1 MLLSLRRD
9 LAVRK
14 SRATSMPKSATKW
27 RFWRKSRRAVLEEDN
42 QKESKRKRSAPAVVV
57 TQVIRQDYDQ
67 LTEQKVSEQKVSE
80 QKVPKQKVPEQKVP
94 EQKVPEQKVPE
105 QKVPKQ
111 KVLEATDIRR
121 KMDHPLNSR
130 LSPKV
135 TPITDDYEISN
146 HVLGLGINGKVVQ
159 CYDKNTRQKYALKVL
174 HDCAK
179 ARREVELHWRASN
192 CRHIVQVKDVYE
204 NSYSGNKC
212 LLVVMECM
220 EGGELFQRIQDRQD
234 GAFTEREA
242 AQVMY
247 EICVAVKHLHDM
259 NITHRDLKPENLLY
273 SRPDIT
279 GILKLTDFGFAK
291 ETHLKDTLQTPCY
304 TPYYVAPEVL
314 GPEKYDK
321 SCDIWSLG
329 VIMYIL
335 LCGFPPFYSNHGL
348 AISPGMKKRIRL
360 GQYDFP
366 SPEWSNVSQEA
377 KNLIKG
383 MLCIDPAERLQIDSV
398 MRNNWIAKYME
409 VPPTPLHTGRV
420 LREGEEMWPEVQ
432 EEMTRSLATMR
443 VDYDTA
449 ALKQLDH
456 TNNPLL
462 NKRRRAK
469 QSANNTT
476 VPTPAS

>member
-1 MLLSLRRD
+1 MTGYPRLC
-9 LAVRK
+9 
-14 SRATSMPKSATKW
+14 
-27 RFWRKSRRAVLEEDN
+27 RKSRRAVLEEN
-42 QKESKRKRSAPAVVV
+42 EQESKRKCSIPSVVV

-67 LTEQKVSEQKVSE
+67 L
-80 QKVPKQKVPEQKVP
+80 PEQKIP
-94 EQKVPEQKVPE
+94 EVEDAK
-105 QKVPKQ
+105 
-111 KVLEATDIRR
+111 R
-121 KMDHPLNSR
+121 KTMEHPLNNR
-130 LSPKV
+130 LSPKA

-212 LLVVMECM
+212 LLVIMECM

-234 GAFTEREA
+234 GAFTERDS

-273 SRPDIT
+273 SKPDIT

-383 MLCIDPAERLQIDSV
+383 MLCIDPAERLQID
-398 MRNNWIAKYME
+398 AKYME
-409 VPPTPLHTGRV
+409 VPATPLHTGRV

-449 ALKQLDH
+449 CLKQLDH

-469 QSANNTT
+469 QSANNAT
-476 VPTPAS
+476 VPATPASPTAAS

>member
-1 MLLSLRRD
+1 
-9 LAVRK
+9 
-14 SRATSMPKSATKW
+14 MPKSAAKW
-27 RFWRKSRRAVLEEDN
+27 TFWRKCKRPVGEEN
-42 QKESKRKRSAPAVVV
+42 EENKKGKRKRAAEIEIEVSTKEKEVSTVETKRKTMEHTV
-57 TQVIRQDYDQ
+57 TRC
-67 LTEQKVSEQKVSE
+67 
-80 QKVPKQKVPEQKVP
+80 
-94 EQKVPEQKVPE
+94 
-105 QKVPKQ
+105 
-111 KVLEATDIRR
+111 DIR
-121 KMDHPLNSR
+121 L
-130 LSPKV
+130 PKV

-159 CYDKNTRQKYALKVL
+159 CYDKNTREKYALKVL
-174 HDCAK
+174 YDCVK

-204 NSYSGNKC
+204 NTYSGNKC
-212 LLVVMECM
+212 LLVIMECM
-220 EGGELFQRIQDRQD
+220 EGGELFERIQDRQD
-234 GAFTEREA
+234 GAFTER
-242 AQVMY
+242 
-247 EICVAVKHLHDM
+247 D
-259 NITHRDLKPENLLY
+259 
-273 SRPDIT
+273 ST

-291 ETHLKDTLQTPCY
+291 ETHMKDTLQTPCY

-366 SPEWSNVSQEA
+366 APEWSNVSTEA

-383 MLCIDPAERLQIDSV
+383 MLCTDPAQRLQIDEV
-398 MRNNWIAKYME
+398 MRNKWIAQYTE

-420 LREGEEMWPEVQ
+420 LREGEELWPEVQ

-449 ALKQLDH
+449 NLKQLDH
-456 TNNPLL
+456 TNNALL

-469 QSANNTT
+469 QKNAVPPTAN
-476 VPTPAS
+476 PTPAS